1 MSDEGASHGRFH
13 PSNLFIKFT
22 PCQSQSLTYVSYAT
36 ACVFAILEEQL
47 LSACM
52 MDQSDLVKELLR
64 STQTININHTNG
76 LGYSALHYAAQTG
89 SIDCV
94 KLLVAQRRINPNIQ
108 DKLDK
113 DTPLHKALIHCEE
126 SEDALELTKLLLKAG
141 SDPRIVNKKL
151 QRPVNLVEPEEED
164 IRRLLLQAT
173 LAFDSRRNKCTD
185 SDDEKSDKE
194 SDDDNGSYSSD

>member
-1 MSDEGASHGRFH
+1 MSNEEGASH
-13 PSNLFIKFT
+13 
-22 PCQSQSLTYVSYAT
+22 
-36 ACVFAILEEQL
+36 EEQL

-64 STQTININHTNG
+64 SPRTLDINHTNG
-76 LGYSALHYAAQTG
+76 LGYSALHYAARTG

-94 KLLVAQRRINPNIQ
+94 KLLAGERGINPNLQ
-108 DKLDK
+108 DRLDM

-141 SDPRIVNKKL
+141 SDPRILNKKL

-173 LAFDSRRNKCTD
+173 LAFDSQRIKQVD
-185 SDDEKSDKE
+185 ADKGKTEVE
-194 SDDDNGSYSSD
+194 SDGGSCSSD

>member
-1 MSDEGASHGRFH
+1 MSDEGASH
-13 PSNLFIKFT
+13 
-22 PCQSQSLTYVSYAT
+22 
-36 ACVFAILEEQL
+36 
-47 LSACM
+47 
-52 MDQSDLVKELLR
+52 
-64 STQTININHTNG
+64 
-76 LGYSALHYAAQTG
+76 G

-126 SEDALELTKLLLKAG
+126 SEDALELTKLLLRAG